1 MGQGEWHFLWRRS
14 QRQLSAQGTWTSEE
28 GAEAPSRLGPPL
40 SPPVCHFLSFLPLSL
55 PPLPAAS
62 WGWRGVGLRSLVG
75 LPGGPG
81 SPAACQ
87 ASINARMGSGWGWAE
102 DDWVAGLEP
111 RAKGCSPTSPRSR
124 GGWPWGERTGVADA
138 TRSCSSSST
147 RGVRE
152 ASAAETR
159 RGRRRSSGPELKLWL
174 CHHLLMWLWAG
185 DPPFAPH

>member
-40 SPPVCHFLSFLPLSL
+40 SPPACHFLSFLPLSL

-81 SPAACQ
+81 SPLPARP
-87 ASINARMGSGWGWAE
+87 ASMPGWVRVGDGLKMTGSPGWSPAPRGALRRVPGPVGAGPGAR
-102 DDWVAGLEP
+102 GL
-111 RAKGCSPTSPRSR
+111 G
-124 GGWPWGERTGVADA
+124 
-138 TRSCSSSST
+138 
-147 RGVRE
+147 
-152 ASAAETR
+152 
-159 RGRRRSSGPELKLWL
+159 
-174 CHHLLMWLWAG
+174 
-185 DPPFAPH
+185 